1 MAKIKKVQVET
12 MKSKSEKRDILTD
25 MFEHFGIKV
34 IDVNAQIPKP
44 NKKKR
49 D

>member
-1 MAKIKKVQVET
+1 MARVSKERVKT
-12 MKSKSEKRDILTD
+12 TKSKPEKRDILTE

-34 IDVNAQIPKP
+34 IDVDNDGPKT
-44 NKKKR
+44 NYRKG